1 MYQTKPGGREWY
13 IDMINPKSDG
23 IFSIYP
29 TITKQSGNSGRIG
42 DPGVRMNVKT
52 LSGSIPWKKIEIAGY
67 AKVILTNP
75 METNNSLD
83 WYARSGEHNNNIP
96 YERTSLKGI
105 IRIDGTV
112 EWKKERYGIPE
123 DISMSEIK
131 PKLLIQSYEDGLAG
145 K

>member
-1 MYQTKPGGREWY
+1 MYQTKPGGREGY

-23 IFSIYP
+23 IFSVYL
-29 TITKQSGNSGRIG
+29 TITKQSGNSRRIG
-42 DPGVRMNVKT
+42 DSEVRMNVKT

-67 AKVILTNP
+67 AKVISTNP
-75 METNNSLD
+75 METNSSLD

-96 YERTSLKGI
+96 CERTSLKGI
-105 IRIDGTV
+105 IRVDCTI

-131 PKLLIQSYEDGLAG
+131 PKLLIQS
-145 K
+145 

>member
-23 IFSIYP
+23 IFSTYP
-29 TITKQSGNSGRIG
+29 TITKQRGNSGRIG
-42 DPGVRMNVKT
+42 DSEVRMNVKT

-67 AKVILTNP
+67 AKVISTNP

-83 WYARSGEHNNNIP
+83 WYARSGEHNNNNIP
-96 YERTSLKGI
+96 CERTSLKGI

-112 EWKKERYGIPE
+112 EWKKREIWHTGGYIDERDKAKVTNSI
-123 DISMSEIK
+123 
-131 PKLLIQSYEDGLAG
+131 L
-145 K
+145 